1 MFLDVRDDS
10 VKSTEVDVDKNVCG
24 FVDNVTFCKGTRN
37 LKVMKRIRM

>member
-1 MFLDVRDDS
+1 MVLDVRDDS
-10 VKSTEVDVDKNVCG
+10 VKASEVGVDKNVWG